1 MTGSWPKE
9 GGELGALIRSFDWVG
24 TSLGPSSR
32 WPQPLKTVTDM
43 LLRSAVPMVVLW
55 GPDGVMIYNDAYA
68 NFAGGRHPRLLGS
81 KVLEGWPEVA
91 DFNRHVMAEGLAGR
105 SLSFTDQELV
115 LHRKGVP
122 EKVVLNLDYTPIL
135 GEDGLPGGVLAI
147 VLEATERARADGMA
161 HEAEQHFRL
170 LVHGVTDYAI
180 YMLDPT
186 GVVSSWN
193 PGAERIKGY
202 RREEILGH
210 HYSRFHTEE
219 DRVAGVPQKALA
231 IAAAAGKYENEGW
244 RVRKNGERFWASV
257 VVDAIRAVDGTLVG
271 FAKVTRDM
279 TEHRKA
285 QQALEEAR
293 EALFQSQKMEAVGQL
308 TGGVAHDF
316 NNMLAGI
323 IGAMELLR
331 RRIRDGRYS
340 EVDRYIDTAVAS
352 ANRAAALTARL
363 LAFGRRQSLDVK
375 PVNVNAVVTSMV
387 DLLGRTMGEDIALET
402 RLHPDLWPAMTDANQ
417 VENALLNLAI
427 NARDAMPDGG
437 KLTVTTTG
445 TTLDRADAGA
455 ADSPMA
461 GDYVVLQVSDTG
473 QGMAPEVLA
482 RAFEP
487 FYTTKPL
494 GQGTGLGL
502 SMIYGFA
509 KQVGGHV
516 RITSELG
523 QGTTVLLYMPRTRG
537 VGAERLEATDAAGE
551 APAGAGETLLVVEDD
566 SSVRMQVMDYL
577 TEMGYAA
584 IEARDGASALPVLR
598 SQRRIDLL
606 VTDVGLPGGMN
617 GRQLAD
623 IARQLR
629 PGLKTLF
636 ITAYAEGAT
645 SRTRFL
651 DPGMELI
658 AKPFPLDALAARIR
672 RMIDSEPPAKTG

>member
-1 MTGSWPKE
+1 MTGTWPE
-9 GGELGALIRSFDWVG
+9 GGGELGALIRSFDWAG

-43 LLRSAVPMVVLW
+43 LLRSAVPMVLLW
-55 GPDGVMIYNDAYA
+55 GPDGIMIYNDAYA
-68 NFAGGRHPRLLGS
+68 VFAGGRHPRLLGS

-91 DFNRHVMAEGLAGR
+91 DFNRRVMAEGLAGR

-115 LHRKGVP
+115 LYRKGVP
-122 EKVVLNLDYTPIL
+122 EKVALSLDYSPIF
-135 GEDGLPGGVLAI
+135 GEDGQPAGVLAI
-147 VLEATERARADGMA
+147 VLETTERVRADGMA
-161 HEAEQHFRL
+161 YEAEQHFRL

-202 RREEILGH
+202 RREEIVGD
-210 HYSRFHTEE
+210 HYSRFYTEE
-219 DRVAGVPQKALA
+219 DRVAGVPVRALA
-231 IAAAAGKYENEGW
+231 IATATGKYENEGW
-244 RVRKNGERFWASV
+244 RLRKNGERFWASV
-257 VVDAIRAVDGTLVG
+257 VIDAIRAVDGTLVG

-331 RRIRDGRYS
+331 RRIRSGRYA
-340 EVDRYIDTAVAS
+340 ETDKYIDAAVTS

-375 PVNVNAVVTSMV
+375 PVNINSVVTSMV
-387 DLLGRTMGEDIALET
+387 DLLGRTMGEDIGLET
-402 RLHPDLWPAMTDANQ
+402 RLRPDLWPAMTDANQ

-427 NARDAMPDGG
+427 NARDAMPEGG
-437 KLTVTTTG
+437 KLTITTDG
-445 TTLDRADAGA
+445 VALDLTDVGG
-455 ADSPMA
+455 PGV
-461 GDYVVLQVSDTG
+461 GDYVVLQVGDTG
-473 QGMAPEVLA
+473 QGMAPEILA

-523 QGTTVLLYMPRTRG
+523 QGTTVLLYMPRAR
-537 VGAERLEATDAAGE
+537 VAHAEKLEEADAGE
-551 APAGAGETLLVVEDD
+551 TPAGAGETLLVVEDD
-566 SSVRMQVMDYL
+566 GSVRAQVMDFL
-577 TEMGYAA
+577 TELGYAA
-584 IEARDGASALPVLR
+584 IEAQDGASALPVLR
-598 SQRRIDLL
+598 GRRRIDLL

-617 GRQLAD
+617 GRQLAEM
-623 IARQLR
+623 ARQLR

-636 ITAYAEGAT
+636 ITGYAEGAA
-645 SRTRFL
+645 SRARFL
-651 DPGMELI
+651 EPGMDLI
-658 AKPFPLDALAARIR
+658 AKPFTLDALGAKIR
-672 RMIDSEPPAKTG
+672 RMIESKPTA

>member
-1 MTGSWPKE
+1 MTETWPLD
-9 GGELGALIRSFDWVG
+9 GGELGALIRSFDWAA
-24 TSLGPSSR
+24 TSLGPRNR

-43 LLRSAVPMVVLW
+43 LLRSAVPMVLLW

-68 NFAGGRHPRLLGS
+68 GFAGGRHPRLLGS

-115 LHRKGVP
+115 LYRKGVP
-122 EKVVLNLDYTPIL
+122 EKVALSLDYSPIL
-135 GEDGLPGGVLAI
+135 GEDGLPAGVLAI
-147 VLEATERARADGMA
+147 VIETTERVRADGMA
-161 HEAEQHFRL
+161 YEAEQHFRL

-186 GVVSSWN
+186 GVVTSWN

-219 DRVAGVPQKALA
+219 DRAAGVPDRALA
-231 IAAAAGKYENEGW
+231 IAAAVGKYEYEGW
-244 RVRKNGERFWASV
+244 RLRKNGERFWASV
-257 VVDAIRAVDGTLVG
+257 VIDAIRAVDGTLVG
-271 FAKVTRDM
+271 FAKVTRDR
-279 TEHRKA
+279 TEHRQA

-331 RRIRDGRYS
+331 RRIRSGRYA
-340 EVDRYIDTAVAS
+340 ETDKYIDAAVAS
-352 ANRAAALTARL
+352 ANRAAALTQRL

-375 PVNVNAVVTSMV
+375 PVNINAVVTSMV
-387 DLLGRTMGEDIALET
+387 DLLARTMGEDIGLET
-402 RLHPDLWPAMTDANQ
+402 RLRPDLWLAMTDANQ

-427 NARDAMPDGG
+427 NARDAMPGGG
-437 KLTVTTTG
+437 KLTITTEG
-445 TTLDRADAGA
+445 VSLNRADAAGA
-455 ADSPMA
+455 DYPGV
-461 GDYVVLQVSDTG
+461 GDYVVLTVSDTG
-473 QGMAPEVLA
+473 QGMAPEILA

-487 FYTTKPL
+487 FYTTKPI

-516 RITSELG
+516 RITSEVDR
-523 QGTTVLLYMPRTRG
+523 GTNVLLYMPRVRG
-537 VGAERLEATDAAGE
+537 AQAERREAAETGE
-551 APAGAGETLLVVEDD
+551 TPAGAGETLLVVEDD
-566 SSVRMQVMDYL
+566 ASVRMQVMDLL
-577 TEMGYAA
+577 TELGYAA
-584 IEARDGASALPVLR
+584 IEAHDGGSALLVLR

-617 GRQLAD
+617 GRQLAEM
-623 IARQLR
+623 ARQLR

-636 ITAYAEGAT
+636 ITGYAEGAA
-645 SRTRFL
+645 SRARFL
-651 DPGMELI
+651 DPGMDLI
-658 AKPFPLDALAARIR
+658 AKPFTLDALAAKIR
-672 RMIDSEPPAKTG
+672 RVIESDPPAKTG

>member
-1 MTGSWPKE
+1 MHEPGHITGDMDKHQRTREAGHQDMPDADSDRFCEGGMTGTWPE
-9 GGELGALIRSFDWVG
+9 GGGELGALIRSFDWAG

-32 WPQPLKTVTDM
+32 WPQPLKTVTDI

-55 GPDGVMIYNDAYA
+55 GPDGIMIYNDAYA
-68 NFAGGRHPRLLGS
+68 VFAGGRHPRLLGS

-91 DFNRHVMAEGLAGR
+91 DFNRRVMAEGLAGR

-115 LHRKGVP
+115 LYRKGVP
-122 EKVVLNLDYTPIL
+122 EKVALSLDYSPIL
-135 GEDGLPGGVLAI
+135 GEEGQPAGVLAI
-147 VLEATERARADGMA
+147 VLETTERARADGMA

-170 LVHGVTDYAI
+170 LVYGITDHAI

-210 HYSRFHTEE
+210 HYSRFYTEE

-231 IAAAAGKYENEGW
+231 IAAAAGKSENDGW
-244 RVRKNGERFWASV
+244 LVRKNGERFWASV

-271 FAKVTRDM
+271 FAKVTRDR
-279 TEHRKA
+279 TEHRQA

-331 RRIRDGRYS
+331 RRIRDGRYA
-340 EVDRYIDTAVAS
+340 ETDKYIDTAVAS
-352 ANRAAALTARL
+352 ANRAAALTQRL

-375 PVNVNAVVTSMV
+375 PVNVNAVVTSMG

-402 RLHPDLWPAMTDANQ
+402 RLPPDLWPAMTDANQ
-417 VENALLNLAI
+417 VENALLNLAL

-445 TTLDRADAGA
+445 TTLDRAAAGA

-509 KQVGGHV
+509 KQDGGHV
-516 RITSELG
+516 RINSELG
-523 QGTTVLLYMPRTRG
+523 QGTTVLLYMPRAR
-537 VGAERLEATDAAGE
+537 VAHAERLEEADAGE
-551 APAGAGETLLVVEDD
+551 TPAGAGETLLVVEDD
-566 SSVRMQVMDYL
+566 GSVRAQVMDFL
-577 TEMGYAA
+577 TELGYAA
-584 IEARDGASALPVLR
+584 IEACVTAP
-598 SQRRIDLL
+598 RRC
-606 VTDVGLPGGMN
+606 
-617 GRQLAD
+617 RC
-623 IARQLR
+623 
-629 PGLKTLF
+629 
-636 ITAYAEGAT
+636 
-645 SRTRFL
+645 S
-651 DPGMELI
+651 
-658 AKPFPLDALAARIR
+658 AARDASICW
-672 RMIDSEPPAKTG
+672 